1 MPSNK
6 SKVKKVTPT
15 TIIKIEPVELMPLG
29 QYADDRVE
37 LIRQTF
43 MNLKPKTIKSIT
55 PDFLQVKKN
64 VCQKIKK
71 KNKKFLLNFRGNQSN
86 QFRNTV

>member
-6 SKVKKVTPT
+6 NKTKKVTPT
-15 TIIKIEPVELMPLG
+15 KIIKTEPIELQPLG
-29 QYADDRVE
+29 QYVDDRVE

-55 PDFLQVKKN
+55 PDFLQVKFKIQILY
-64 VCQKIKK
+64 QKK
-71 KNKKFLLNFRGNQSN
+71 
-86 QFRNTV
+86 

>member
-6 SKVKKVTPT
+6 SKSTKVTPPK
-15 TIIKIEPVELMPLG
+15 IIKTEPIELQPLG
-29 QYADDRVE
+29 HYVDDRVE

-55 PDFLQVKKN
+55 PDFLQVRLH
-64 VCQKIKK
+64 
-71 KNKKFLLNFRGNQSN
+71 FF
-86 QFRNTV
+86 

>member
-6 SKVKKVTPT
+6 NKATKVTPPK
-15 TIIKIEPVELMPLG
+15 IIKTEPVELQPLG
-29 QYADDRVE
+29 HYVDDRVE

-55 PDFLQVKKN
+55 PDFLQVKFHSPS
-64 VCQKIKK
+64 KK
-71 KNKKFLLNFRGNQSN
+71 SENNFISFRENQSN
-86 QFRNTV
+86 QFKNTV